1 MKKEKYEVVQK
12 KNSSVRNVIG
22 SSCDNNTSWIKN
34 WKEYTNK
41 EPGRC
46 IYLGCSNQAT
56 LGGHLEIK
64 FNESQ
69 EFCFIA
75 PICAKCNSSTI
86 KVKFHRAKKNTIFLK
101 IPKNPCIDKMKEKI
115 LSQSNKNNSHS
126 TNFDEDES
134 DCEYVVQDTTRRKAD
149 NSNTN
154 RVKQNTEIYCR
165 EYVDSKSDS
174 CTIL

>member
-1 MKKEKYEVVQK
+1 MKKDKYEVVQK
-12 KNSSVRNVIG
+12 KNSSIRNVIG
-22 SSCDNNTSWIKN
+22 SSCDNNPSWIKN
-34 WKEYTNK
+34 WKEYTKK

-64 FNESQ
+64 SNQSE

-75 PICAKCNSSTI
+75 PICGKCNSSTI
-86 KVKFHRAKKNTIFLK
+86 KKEQFHKAKKNTIFLK
-101 IPKNPCIDKMKEKI
+101 IPKNPCIDEMKEKI
-115 LSQSNKNNSHS
+115 LSQSSKNNLHS
-126 TNFDEDES
+126 ANFDEDES
-134 DCEYVVQDTTRRKAD
+134 DCEYVVPDNPRRKTD
-149 NSNTN
+149 N
-154 RVKQNTEIYCR
+154 RVKQNTEIYRR